1 MPKVIA
7 SKSFR
12 IPLLLAVVLVCGSVF
27 VLSRS
32 GSSAAADIW
41 LHETHPQTAWAACN
55 LNARNGKP
63 STFHPLS
70 DAAAAT
76 LVTRQPEIRPDNAR
90 SYTLAGVRYPAPN
103 DYVPNPGQLEAF
115 RNARND
121 AGQTNVEFNP
131 YYQYVDGRD
140 GISRPSTDDLIQWA
154 AHKWGIPE
162 DWLRAE
168 YIRESY
174 WNQYMLG
181 DATSVSAARIK
192 LYPPQSRI
200 GHSNRVYQ
208 SLGIT
213 QVQFAPFG
221 TLHPGTEPLR
231 WLSTAFNIDYQAAT
245 LRFYYDNPQGSR
257 SAWNDSSYT
266 PCQAWRSLG
275 GWYSPFP
282 WGNAPQARYVSQ
294 VQHILATRGW
304 EASDFVNWSPPS
316 LPPGIRFK

>member
-12 IPLLLAVVLVCGSVF
+12 IPLLLAVVLVSVAAF
-27 VLSRS
+27 VLSHG
-32 GSSAAADIW
+32 GSSAAAGIW
-41 LHETHPQTAWAACN
+41 RHEADPQTAWAACN
-55 LNARNGKP
+55 RNARNGKP

-70 DAAAAT
+70 DAAAAA
-76 LVTRQPEIRPDNAR
+76 LVTRQPEIRPDNSR
-90 SYTLAGVRYPAPN
+90 SYTLGGRRYPAPN
-103 DYVPNPGQLEAF
+103 FYVPSRGQLEAF
-115 RNARND
+115 RNARTN

-131 YYQYVDGRD
+131 YYQYVDGRE
-140 GISRPSTDDLIQWA
+140 GISHPSTDDLIQWA

-181 DATSVSAARIK
+181 DATSVNPGWLK

-257 SAWNDSSYT
+257 SAWNDSSYA
-266 PCQAWRSLG
+266 PCEAWRSLG

-282 WGNAPQARYVSQ
+282 WGNAPQGRYSSQ
-294 VQHILATRGW
+294 VQHILTARGW
-304 EASDFVNWSPPS
+304 SASDFVNWSPPS